1 MSRYFFRALLCAF
14 VILMAPPA
22 LATMNTNAEH
32 AILMDGASGQVLWA
46 KDAFTPMPP
55 ASMSKLMTLELLFQR
70 LKDGR
75 VHLNDTFPVSQ
86 RAWRESVSNTG
97 SECFVAMGSRMRVED
112 LIRCIIIVSGN
123 DSCITIAEAL
133 GGTVEGFVDMMNERA
148 KQLGLKQSHFVNP
161 DGLPDPPGQ
170 MMSAYDLALLARH
183 IIQTYPQYYHYFSE
197 RDFTWSNIHQ
207 PNRNTV
213 LEKFPGAD
221 GLKTGHIEASGYGI
235 TTSAVRNGERLIL
248 VLNGLRYPDLER
260 EGPRRRDWFVEQR
273 RGEEAARLLEMAY
286 REFRPYSI
294 YKANQTVGQVQV
306 SGGTED
312 TVPAIVKTNVAP
324 TMEVDSRSGVKVVLH
339 YNTPLRAPVIE
350 GQPVG
355 TLTVTAPDFPGLNVT
370 IYAAKSVPETGFFGK
385 AAEWIESLVWR
396 KKGG

>member
-1 MSRYFFRALLCAF
+1 
-14 VILMAPPA
+14 
-22 LATMNTNAEH
+22 
-32 AILMDGASGQVLWA
+32 
-46 KDAFTPMPP
+46 MPP

-86 RAWRESVSNTG
+86 RAWQESVSNTG
-97 SECFVAMGSRMRVED
+97 SECFVAKGPGEHMRVED

-123 DSCITIAEAL
+123 DSCIIVAESL

-183 IIQTYPQYYHYFSE
+183 IIQTYPQYYHYFGE
-197 RDFTWSNIHQ
+197 RDFTWSGIRQ

-213 LEKFPGAD
+213 LDKFPGAD

-248 VLNGLRYPDLER
+248 VLNGLRYPDLEKS
-260 EGPRRRDWFVEQR
+260 GPRRKDWIVEQR
-273 RGEEAARLLEMAY
+273 RGDEAARLLGMAY
-286 REFRPYSI
+286 REFRQYPL
-294 YKANQTVGQVQV
+294 YKPNQVVGQAQV
-306 SGGTED
+306 WGGSENAVPV
-312 TVPAIVKTNVAP
+312 TVKNPVAP
-324 TMEVDSRSGVKVVLH
+324 TLQVDSRQSMKVVFH
-339 YNTPLRAPVIE
+339 YTSPLKAPVAE
-350 GQPVG
+350 GQQVG
-355 TLTVTAPDFPGLNVT
+355 TLTVTASDFPGMTVPV
-370 IYAAKSVPETGFFGK
+370 YAAKSVSETGIFGK
-385 AAEWIESLVWR
+385 ILIGIESLISR